1 MFLALKEIRHEKL
14 RYGLIVGMVVLVSYL
29 VFVLS
34 GLAYGLAQQNTQAIA
49 TWDAQKIAVTSD
61 ANDSLAQSLMTKQT
75 AKKVTLTS
83 HEAYIGQAGVVAKAK
98 GQPKLSAQFLGINR
112 GEFIYR
118 KLIVTSGHK
127 PTTARQILVDD
138 SFKTNGY
145 HLGDK
150 VSLGA
155 TGGKFK
161 IVGFTHNAKL
171 SVAPVV
177 YGTLG
182 TWRTLSHV
190 TSDFKAGGIVSNR
203 SDFKLK
209 TSDLKT
215 LAMSQFINKLPGY
228 SAQNTTFTFM
238 IAFLMVIAMVVIAV
252 FLYIL
257 TMQKLP
263 NYAVLRAQGI
273 PAKVLVT
280 TTISQALI
288 LVVGGLVIGAA
299 LTAATV
305 LVLPAGLPMSFNLP
319 LLAGVTGGILL
330 TGVLGALIPVR
341 IILHVDPVSVIGG

>member
-14 RYGLIVGMVVLVSYL
+14 RYGLIIGMIVLVSYL

-34 GLAYGLAQQNTQAIA
+34 GLAYGLAQQNTQAISSWNA
-49 TWDAQKIAVTSD
+49 SKVVLNSD
-61 ANDSLAQSLMTKQT
+61 ANDSLSQSLITKQT
-75 AKKVTLTS
+75 ADKVKLTA

-98 GQPKLSAQFLGINR
+98 GQAKLSAQFLGINQSQ
-112 GEFIYR
+112 FIYKR
-118 KLIVTSGHK
+118 VKVTAGHK
-127 PTTARQILVDD
+127 PTTNHQIMVDD
-138 SFKTNGY
+138 SFKDNGY
-145 HLGDK
+145 RLGDK
-150 VSLGA
+150 VTLNS
-155 TGGKFK
+155 TDTQYK

-171 SVAPVV
+171 SVAPVI

-190 TSDFKAGGIVSNR
+190 TSDFQASGIITNR
-203 SDFKLK
+203 DSFKTK
-209 TSDLKT
+209 TSGLST
-215 LAMSQFINKLPGY
+215 LTMGKFINKLPGY

-238 IAFLMVIAMVVIAV
+238 IGFLMIIAMVVIAV

-280 TTISQALI
+280 TTVSQALI
-288 LVVGGLVIGAA
+288 LVIGGLAIGAA
-299 LTAATV
+299 LTLATV
-305 LVLPAGLPMSFNLP
+305 LALPAGVPMSFNVP

-330 TGVLGALIPVR
+330 TGVIGALIPVKV
-341 IILHVDPVSVIGG
+341 ILNVDPVSVMGG

>member
-1 MFLALKEIRHEKL
+1 MFLALREIRHEKL
-14 RYGLIVGMVVLVSYL
+14 RYGLIIGMVVLVSYL

-49 TWDAQKIAVTSD
+49 SWDATKITLNSD
-61 ANDSLAQSLMTKQT
+61 ANESLSQSLITTKT
-75 AKKVTLTS
+75 AQKTDLTS
-83 HEAYIGQAGVVAKAK
+83 HEAYIGQAGVVAKTT
-98 GQPKLSAQFLGINR
+98 GQPKLSAEFLGLDASQ
-112 GEFIYR
+112 FIYR
-118 KLIVTSGHK
+118 KLTVTSGHK
-127 PTTARQILVDD
+127 PTAANQILVDD
-138 SFKTNGY
+138 SFKDNGY
-145 HLGDK
+145 RLGDQVK
-150 VSLGA
+150 LNSTSG
-155 TGGKFK
+155 TYK

-171 SVAPVV
+171 SVAPVI

-190 TSDFKAGGIVSNR
+190 TPNFKASGIVSNAAE
-203 SDFKLK
+203 FNPT
-209 TSDLKT
+209 TSGLQT
-215 LAMSQFINKLPGY
+215 LSISQFINKLPGY

-273 PAKVLVT
+273 PAKVLVV
-280 TTISQALI
+280 TTISQALL
-288 LVVGGLVIGAA
+288 LVVSGLLIGAA

-305 LVLPAGLPMSFNLP
+305 VALPAGVPMSFNLP
-319 LLAGVTGGILL
+319 LLVGVTGGILL

-341 IILHVDPVSVIGG
+341 LILHVDPVSVIGG

>member
-34 GLAYGLAQQNTQAIA
+34 GLSYGLAQQNTQAISS
-49 TWDAQKIAVTSD
+49 WDARSITLNDD
-61 ANDSLAQSLMTKQT
+61 ANESLSQSLIT
-75 AKKVTLTS
+75 AKTAKTLTLS
-83 HEAYIGQAGVVAKAK
+83 RHEAYIGQAGVVAKTRGRA
-98 GQPKLSAQFLGINR
+98 KLSAQFLGLDR
-112 GEFIYR
+112 DQFIYDR
-118 KLIVTSGHK
+118 VPVTSGHK
-127 PTTARQILVDD
+127 PTQANQVMVDD
-138 SFKTNGY
+138 SFKDNGY
-145 HLGDK
+145 RLGDR
-150 VSLGA
+150 VQLNS
-155 TGGKFK
+155 TSTHYR

-171 SVAPVV
+171 SVAPVI
-177 YGTLG
+177 YGTLA
-182 TWRTLSHV
+182 TWRALSHV
-190 TSDFKAGGIVSNR
+190 TTDFKASGIVSNAAT
-203 SDFKLK
+203 FKPKNSALA
-209 TSDLKT
+209 T
-215 LAMSQFINKLPGY
+215 LSMSKFINKLPGY

-273 PAKVLVT
+273 PATVLVN

-288 LVVGGLVIGAA
+288 LVVSGLAIGAV

-305 LVLPAGLPMSFNLP
+305 LALPAGVPMSFNLP

-330 TGVLGALIPVR
+330 TGVVGALIPVR

>member
-14 RYGLIVGMVVLVSYL
+14 RYGLIIGMIVLVSYL

-34 GLAYGLAQQNTQAIA
+34 GLAYGLAQQNTQAISSWNA
-49 TWDAQKIAVTSD
+49 SKVVLNSD
-61 ANDSLAQSLMTKQT
+61 ANDSLSQSLITKQT
-75 AKKVTLTS
+75 ADKVKLTT

-98 GQPKLSAQFLGINR
+98 GQAKLSAQFLGINQSQ
-112 GEFIYR
+112 FIYKR
-118 KLIVTSGHK
+118 VKVTAGHK
-127 PTTARQILVDD
+127 PTTSHQIMVDD
-138 SFKTNGY
+138 SFKDNGY
-145 HLGDK
+145 RLGDK
-150 VSLGA
+150 VTLNS
-155 TGGKFK
+155 TDTQYK

-171 SVAPVV
+171 SVAPVI

-190 TSDFKAGGIVSNR
+190 TTAFQASGIITNRDSFKT
-203 SDFKLK
+203 K
-209 TSDLKT
+209 TSGLST
-215 LAMSQFINKLPGY
+215 LTMSKFINKLPGY

-238 IAFLMVIAMVVIAV
+238 IGFLMIIAMVVIAV

-280 TTISQALI
+280 TTVSQALI
-288 LVVGGLVIGAA
+288 LVVGGLAIGAA
-299 LTAATV
+299 LTLATV
-305 LVLPAGLPMSFNLP
+305 LALPAGVPMSFNVP

-330 TGVLGALIPVR
+330 TGVIGALIPVKV
-341 IILHVDPVSVIGG
+341 ILNVDPVSVMGG

>member
-34 GLAYGLAQQNTQAIA
+34 GLAYGLAQQNTQAI
-49 TWDAQKIAVTSD
+49 TSWNARSITLNDD
-61 ANDSLAQSLMTKQT
+61 ANESLSQSLLTTKT
-75 AKKVTLTS
+75 TKALTLS
-83 HEAYIGQAGVVAKAK
+83 KHEAYIGQTGVVAKEK
-98 GQPKLSAQFLGINR
+98 GRAKLSAQFVGVDRNQ
-112 GEFIYR
+112 FIYDR
-118 KLIVTSGHK
+118 VAVTSGHK
-127 PTTARQILVDD
+127 PKRANQILVDD
-138 SFKTNGY
+138 SFRDNGY
-145 HLGDK
+145 HLGDR
-150 VSLGA
+150 VQLNS
-155 TGGKFK
+155 TSSRYR

-171 SVAPVV
+171 SVAPVI

-190 TSDFKAGGIVSNR
+190 TADFKASGVVSN
-203 SDFKLK
+203 SATFKPK
-209 TSDLKT
+209 TAGLAT
-215 LAMSQFINKLPGY
+215 LSMSKFINKLPGY

-273 PAKVLVT
+273 PARVLVS

-288 LVVGGLVIGAA
+288 LVVSGLVIGAA

-305 LVLPAGLPMSFNLP
+305 LALPAGVPMSFNMP
-319 LLAGVTGGILL
+319 LLSGVTGGILL
-330 TGVLGALIPVR
+330 TGVIGALIPVR

>member
-34 GLAYGLAQQNTQAIA
+34 GLAYGLAQQNTQAISS
-49 TWDAQKIAVTSD
+49 WDAQKIAVTSD
-61 ANDSLAQSLMTKQT
+61 ANDSLSQSLITKQT
-75 AKKVTLTS
+75 AQQMTLTKD
-83 HEAYIGQAGVVAKAK
+83 EAYIGQAGVVAKAK
-98 GQPKLSAQFLGINR
+98 GQPKLSAQFLGINASQ
-112 GEFIYR
+112 FIYQ
-118 KLIVTSGHK
+118 KLSVTSGHK
-127 PTTARQILVDD
+127 PTAANQILVDD
-138 SFKTNGY
+138 SFKDNGY

-155 TGGKFK
+155 TSGKYQ
-161 IVGFTHNAKL
+161 IVGFTHNAKM
-171 SVAPVV
+171 SVAPVI

-190 TSDFKAGGIVSNR
+190 TSDFKAGGIVSTR
-203 SDFKLK
+203 SNFTAKNNA
-209 TSDLKT
+209 LKT
-215 LAMSQFINKLPGY
+215 LTMNQFINKLPGY

-273 PAKVLVT
+273 PAKVLVS
-280 TTISQALI
+280 TTISQALL
-288 LVVGGLVIGAA
+288 LVVGGLIIGAA

-305 LVLPAGLPMSFNLP
+305 FALPAGLPMSFNLP

-330 TGVLGALIPVR
+330 TGVVGALIPVR